1 MRRDVTLLHF
11 EGSGEELNVLKSH
24 LRITLQTLLQNGA
37 SQREIERV
45 TGVDRKT
52 IRRYAAL
59 AKSPGVAT
67 DFPAGKFSDGR
78 QNPPPRPPALAV
90 SACEAHRP
98 WIEAQVQLGRNAVSI
113 YQDLVDHHGFEHRY
127 NSVKRFVH
135 TLRARE
141 PERFDVLEFLPGEE
155 AQVDYGE
162 GALTRYTNG
171 KLRRPYLFVMTLK
184 FSGKCFRKVTWK
196 TSQQIWAQLHE
207 QAWRSF
213 GGSCRYVVLDNLREG
228 VITPDL
234 YEPALNPVYAA
245 MLNHYGVVAD
255 VCRVGDPNRKGTV
268 ERAIQY
274 TQDTALKGRKFES
287 IEEQNTWLARWEER
301 WAAPRIHGRKKR
313 QILEM
318 FAEEKPHLQPL
329 PIHGMRYFDQVVRT
343 VDDTGTVQVG
353 GSFYAARRV
362 PVYSEVLVRV
372 YSEEIEILDRDGTPL
387 HRHPRS
393 KRKGHYEIPEGD
405 RIYNPSRKT
414 ITLLTKARKIG
425 PHSGEFAQQLFNRL
439 GRPGQKALY
448 GLTNLPR
455 HHTCDQIEAAVARVL
470 QSQSVSYQAVKR
482 LLELQTKNTAPAAT
496 TLNQADPAI
505 RPIDD
510 YQRFWD
516 EYSRHTQEHPNAHV
530 DERT

>member
-1 MRRDVTLLHF
+1 
-11 EGSGEELNVLKSH
+11 LNVLKSH
-24 LRITLQTLLQNGA
+24 LRITLQTLLQKGT

-45 TGVDRKT
+45 TGIDRKT
-52 IRRYAAL
+52 IRRYARE

-67 DFPAGKFSDGR
+67 GSEDELD
-78 QNPPPRPPALAV
+78 QIPPPRPPALAV
-90 SACEAHRP
+90 SACEAYRP
-98 WIEAQVQLGRNAVSI
+98 WIESQVQIGRNATSI
-113 YQDLVDHHGFEHRY
+113 YQDLVERHGFEHRY
-127 NSVKRFVH
+127 NSVKRFVQA
-135 TLRARE
+135 LKARE

-162 GALTRYTNG
+162 GALSRYTNG
-171 KLRRPYLFVMTLK
+171 KMRRPYLFVMSLK
-184 FSGKCFRKVTWK
+184 YSGKCFRKVTWK

-207 QAWRSF
+207 QAWRAF

-245 MLNHYGVVAD
+245 TLTHYNVVAD

-274 TQDTALKGRKFES
+274 TQDTALKGRQFES
-287 IEEQNTWLARWEER
+287 IEEQNAWLAHWEER

-329 PIHGMRYFDQVVRT
+329 PLQGMRYFEQVVRT
-343 VDDTGTVQVG
+343 VDDAGTVQVG

-362 PVYSEVLVRV
+362 SLYSEVIVRV
-372 YSEEIEILDRDGTPL
+372 YNEEIEILDRDGTVL
-387 HRHPRS
+387 HRHPKS

-414 ITLLTKARKIG
+414 ADLLSRARKIG

-448 GLTNLPR
+448 GLTNLAR
-455 HHTCDQIEAAVARVL
+455 HYSCVQIEAAVERVL

-482 LLELQTKNTAPAAT
+482 LLELHTRNAAPAAPS
-496 TLNQADPAI
+496 LNQADPAI

-516 EYSRHTQEHPNAHV
+516 EYSRHTQEHTHAHV
-530 DERT
+530 DE